1 MKNLTKLT
9 GTAAV
14 ALLAGSVAASAALI
28 DFTDN
33 STGFSGAIGNGITW
47 ELTGTPLPP
56 NTDEVGGGRPLGG
69 LAWENDGVGIGN
81 DEVTQ
86 GTQSLTLTF
95 SEEVTMTSA
104 LYLDLF
110 AIADHESAII
120 SVGSAP
126 GAVADETFATAGSV
140 GGFATTGSLSL
151 TGTSFT
157 FFAGSGF
164 DDGDGDFALAG
175 VNIAPV
181 PLPAGILLMGT
192 ALGGLGLARRRK
204 QKASA

>member
-1 MKNLTKLT
+1 MKNLTKLA
-9 GTAAV
+9 GTTAV
-14 ALLAGSVAASAALI
+14 ALLAGAVSASAALI

-33 STGFSGAIGNGITW
+33 DTGFDGAIGNGITW
-47 ELTGTPLPP
+47 VLTGTPLPP

-81 DEVTQ
+81 DEVTEGAQ
-86 GTQSLTLTF
+86 FLTLTF
-95 SEEVTMTSA
+95 SESVTLSGA

-110 AIADHESAII
+110 TGGPGESAII
-120 SVGSAP
+120 SVGSTP
-126 GAVADETFATAGSV
+126 GGVANETFATPGAI
-140 GGFATTGSLSL
+140 GGFAETGELSL

-181 PLPAGILLMGT
+181 PLPAGVLLMGT